1 VGDGRNGWRSGTDP
15 ILRWLRAGT
24 VIAFVVVVLVVAL
37 DRDRD
42 TAHVLAVLG
51 IVVGSVLILLGYQ
64 GVVRLPVIG
73 RDDEEKEDEL

>member
-1 VGDGRNGWRSGTDP
+1 MADGRNGWRSGTDP

-24 VIAFVVVVLVVAL
+24 VVAFVIVFVIVAL

-42 TAHVLAVLG
+42 TTHVLAVLG

-64 GVVRLPVIG
+64 SVVRLPGIG
-73 RDDEEKEDEL
+73 RDEEDER

>member
-1 VGDGRNGWRSGTDP
+1 VGPSNGWRSGTDP
-15 ILRWLRAGT
+15 ILRWLRTGT
-24 VIAFVVVVLVVAL
+24 VIAFVIVFVVVAL

-64 GVVRLPVIG
+64 SVVRLPVIG
-73 RDDEEKEDEL
+73 RDDEEEDE